1 MTNLTM
7 NRRKFINSTVLTSA
21 GIGVANFFPS
31 RMLESEVPPS
41 DTLNVAL
48 IGCRNMGF
56 GILGHHLSNPGV
68 RCVAMCD
75 IDDSVLNEKAADVK
89 KRFNQEPRLYNDFR
103 KLLEQ
108 KDIDAVIVGTPDHW
122 HCLITVYALE
132 AGKHVYVEKPMANSV
147 EECNIMVRAADHHK
161 KIVQVGQQQRSSP
174 LFQKTMEMIKEGKI
188 GKLRKVNIWANFDYG
203 AGLKIIPD
211 EPVPEGVDFNM
222 WLGPAPE
229 RSFNRTRFHG
239 VWRMFWN
246 YGGGLMSD
254 WGVHLLDMGL
264 WAKDITK
271 PPETVLV
278 YGADTFH
285 EKRSRETFDSMSVV
299 FPKNDFV
306 INFNIAGGVQRG
318 TYDMPYGLEFVG
330 DNATLVAD
338 RTKIIVYPE
347 WDEESN
353 KFRTDD
359 YQYMEGKESHGD
371 HVRNFIDCIRTG
383 AKQACPPETGRIA
396 ALHVHIPN
404 IAARTGEPVLR
415 WDDTNNRFTNSEA
428 ANGLITPEYRQPW
441 RLPEY

>member
-89 KRFNQEPRLYNDFR
+89 KRFNQEPRLYKDFR

-254 WGVHLLDMGL
+254 WGVHLLDIGL